1 MLNGTSML
9 DLQDKV
15 VLVSKR
21 IISNSGEESFD
32 TYFGTVETF
41 NDNTVIVVK
50 ADESRESIPYGE
62 DLFDEA
68 EEGFY
73 ELEDGSTCEDPD
85 LIAEFLVWESEEAK
99 SNYKELGS
107 E

>member
-1 MLNGTSML
+1 ML

-15 VLVSKR
+15 ILVSKR
-21 IISNSGEESFD
+21 KVSNSGEESFD

-41 NDNTVIVVK
+41 NDNTVVVVK
-50 ADESRESIPYGE
+50 ADETKEGIPYGE
-62 DLFDEA
+62 DFFDEA

-73 ELEDGSTCEDPD
+73 ELDDGSTCEDPD
-85 LIAEFLVWESEEAK
+85 FIAEFLVWESEEAK
-99 SNYKELGS
+99 ANYKELNP